1 MPIEIRPIRTLDEYR
16 AVERIQ
22 RVVWGHGDLDV
33 VPDHLLVTMQRNGGL
48 VLGAFEVLPE
58 EGPEEEPGER
68 EDRLIGFA
76 LGFVGLSSGGQV
88 KHCSHMVGVDPAYQ
102 NRDVG
107 YRLKL
112 AQREH
117 VLAQGI
123 DLITWTF
130 DPLESRNAR
139 LNFHKLG
146 ATCNTYLRD
155 LYGHMR
161 DELNVGL
168 PSDRF
173 QVDWHI
179 ASAHVAGRL
188 HGDRAGPS
196 TGLRTGPSATLRTGP
211 STEFTPSNA
220 EGLKMGPSTGLRT
233 GPSLSALQ
241 DEGVPLLNRT
251 LPGDLPRP
259 SQTVLPIQGDR
270 LLVQIPA
277 HFQAIKS
284 ADLGLACAWREH
296 TQALFEAAFAAGY
309 TVIDLLF
316 EAGQSCY
323 LLKKRFSA

>member
-1 MPIEIRPIRTLDEYR
+1 MRIEIRPIQTHDEYR

-33 VPDHLLVTMQRNGGL
+33 VPDHLLVTMQKNGGL
-48 VLGAFEVLPE
+48 VLGAFEILPD
-58 EGPEEEPGER
+58 EGPGER
-68 EDRLIGFA
+68 PAKREERLIGCA
-76 LGFVGLSSGGQV
+76 LGFVGLSPGGQV
-88 KHCSHMVGVDPAYQ
+88 KHCSHTVGVDPAYQ
-102 NRDVG
+102 NQNVG

-179 ASAHVAGRL
+179 ASDHVAARL
-188 HGDRAGPS
+188 RGDRAGPS
-196 TGLRTGPSATLRTGP
+196 TGLRTGPSTRLRTGP
-211 STEFTPSNA
+211 STRLRT
-220 EGLKMGPSTGLRT
+220 GPSTGLRT
-233 GPSLSALQ
+233 GPSLSALLA
-241 DEGVPLLNRT
+241 EGIPLLNRT

-259 SQTVLPIQGDR
+259 PETVLPIEGNQ

-277 HFQAIKS
+277 RFQAIKS
-284 ADLGLACAWREH
+284 ADPGLAHAWREH
-296 TQALFEAAFAAGY
+296 TRALFEAAFAAGY
-309 TVIDLLF
+309 TVVDLLF
-316 EAGQSCY
+316 EEGRSCY
-323 LLKKRFSA
+323 LLNLVQIR

>member
-1 MPIEIRPIRTLDEYR
+1 MRIEIRPIQTHDEYR

-33 VPDHLLVTMQRNGGL
+33 VPDHLLVTMQKNGGL

-58 EGPEEEPGER
+58 EGPGER
-68 EDRLIGFA
+68 EERLIGFA
-76 LGFVGLSSGGQV
+76 LGFVGLSPGGQV

-102 NRDVG
+102 NRAVG

-130 DPLESRNAR
+130 DPLESRNAH

-179 ASAHVAGRL
+179 ASDHVTGRL
-188 HGDRAGPS
+188 RGDRAD
-196 TGLRTGPSATLRTGP
+196 PSATDAP
-211 STEFTPSNA
+211 SASTPSKA
-220 EGLKMGPSTGLRT
+220 EGLRT
-233 GPSLSALQ
+233 GPSLSALLA
-241 DEGVPLLNRT
+241 EGVPLPNPSF
-251 LPGDLPRP
+251 PGDLPRP
-259 SQTVLPIQGDR
+259 PETVLPIKGNQ

-277 HFQAIKS
+277 RFQAIKS
-284 ADLGLACAWREH
+284 ADLGLARAWREH
-296 TQALFEAAFAAGY
+296 TRALFEAAFAAGY
-309 TVIDLLF
+309 TVVDLLF
-316 EAGQSCY
+316 EEGRSCY
-323 LLKKRFSA
+323 LLNLAQIR